1 MIDLETAYLIR
12 AEAIAFINNAGGVAA
27 LPTSAVA
34 AEMQRLHPEL
44 TVGKAAY
51 LAERVVAH
59 WGQTGLDYEEAPMRA
74 DGVRKWYP
82 VRRNGRLRRIAV
94 KYLTAEEL
102 AGISSELK
110 RQDEELLAHTGELW
124 RGEADGPP

>member
-1 MIDLETAYLIR
+1 MIDLDLAYMIR
-12 AEAIAFINNAGGVAA
+12 ADAIAFINNAGGVAA
-27 LPTSAVA
+27 LPASAVA

-44 TVGKAAY
+44 PAGEAAH
-51 LAERVVAH
+51 LAGRVAAH

-82 VRRNGRLRRIAV
+82 VRRNGRLQRIAI
-94 KYLTAEEL
+94 KYVTVEEL

-110 RQDEELLAHTGELW
+110 RQDEELLAHAGELW
-124 RGEADGPP
+124 RGEG